1 MVPLDK
7 DLIEK
12 KMLNQ
17 KKEWINGYH
26 KKVYES
32 LKRKMNRLEKKNL
45 KMLVQLFKISFHS
58 FS

>member
-17 KKEWINGYH
+17 KEKEWINGYH

-32 LKRKMNRLEKKNL
+32 LKEKMNRLKKEL
-45 KMLVQLFKISFHS
+45 KDACSAI
-58 FS
+58 